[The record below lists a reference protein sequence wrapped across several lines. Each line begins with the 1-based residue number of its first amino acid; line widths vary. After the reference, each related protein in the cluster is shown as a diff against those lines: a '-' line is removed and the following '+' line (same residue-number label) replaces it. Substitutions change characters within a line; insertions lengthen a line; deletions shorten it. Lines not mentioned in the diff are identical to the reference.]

1 MLRGPGSRAEFAAS
15 IALAA
20 GLAGCG
26 GSSGGDETSQA
37 PATSRPAATASP
49 TPASA
54 GAVSD
59 ASTWLRPKAAFGRL
73 ERQYDARLGVFAVD
87 TGSGRALAHRAGE
100 RFAYNSTVK
109 ALMAAVLLQD
119 RTDAQLSRV
128 VQYSADDLA
137 ANSPVT
143 ERNVDSGMTLRA
155 LASAAVRYSDNAA
168 ANLIF
173 DDLGGP
179 AAFQRRL
186 RAAGDRVTNSDRIEP
201 DLSEATPG
209 DERDTTT
216 PRQLATTLRTFALGD
231 ALPPGRR
238 DQLVG
243 WLRRNTTGDALI
255 RAGAPTGWTV
265 GDKTGS
271 GGYGSR
277 NDVAILW
284 PPNGAPIVL
293 AILSTRDTTGAEHDD
308 ALIADAARLAIRTL
322 RVS

>member
-1 MLRGPGSRAEFAAS
+1 VGL
-15 IALAA
+15 LAITA

-26 GSSGGDETSQA
+26 GSSGDDGS
-37 PATSRPAATASP
+37 SRAAATDRPVASASP
-49 TPASA
+49 TPVPA
-54 GAVSD
+54 GAVADS
-59 ASTWLRPKAAFGRL
+59 STWLRPRAGFGRL
-73 ERQYDARLGVFAVD
+73 ERRYDARLGVFAVD
-87 TGSGRALAHRAGE
+87 TGTGRALAHRSGE
-100 RFAYNSTVK
+100 RFAYDSTVK
-109 ALMAAVLLQD
+109 ALMAAVLLQR
-119 RTDAQLSRV
+119 RTEAQLNRV
-128 VQYSADDLA
+128 VRYSASDLV

-143 ERNVDSGMTLRA
+143 ERNVENGMTLRA

-173 DDLGGP
+173 EELGGP

-186 RAAGDRVTNSDRIEP
+186 RATGDRVTRSDRIEP
-201 DLSEATPG
+201 DLSEARPG

-216 PRQLATTLRTFALGD
+216 PRQLASTLRAFALGD

-255 RAGAPTGWTV
+255 RAAAPSGWTV

-277 NDVAILW
+277 NDIAVLW
-284 PPNGAPIVL
+284 PPSGAPIVL
-293 AILSTRDTTGAEHDD
+293 AILSTRDTAGADHDD

-322 RVS
+322 RGQ